1 MKTLLESLL
10 EEHSDLNEKVFKI
23 EALIRSDVFK
33 DFSDEKKDLLNA
45 QYHSMQSYLY
55 ILACR
60 IELEQ
65 NKIF

>member
-45 QYHSMQSYLY
+45 
-55 ILACR
+55 
-60 IELEQ
+60 
-65 NKIF
+65 

>member
-55 ILACR
+55 ILARR